1 MNRYGFEEAKVVHK
15 IDESGRTSGEPDYY
29 VEGGTDEVE
38 IKSLNEAVYQIL
50 VRSYGEEK
58 APLRYELYRQMVDG
72 RGGFDNLE
80 DWAESWGLPVSKLKH
95 RVAHIEKLIMLN
107 KEKLGY

>member
-1 MNRYGFEEAKVVHK
+1 
-15 IDESGRTSGEPDYY
+15 
-29 VEGGTDEVE
+29 
-38 IKSLNEAVYQIL
+38 
-50 VRSYGEEK
+50 
-58 APLRYELYRQMVDG
+58 MVDG

-95 RVAHIEKLIMLN
+95 QVAHIEKLIMLN